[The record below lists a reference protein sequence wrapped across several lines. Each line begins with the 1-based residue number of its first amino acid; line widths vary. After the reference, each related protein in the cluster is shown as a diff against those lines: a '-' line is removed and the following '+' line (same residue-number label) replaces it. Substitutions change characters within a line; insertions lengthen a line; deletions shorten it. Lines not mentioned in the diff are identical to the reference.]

1 MVTINHLKAT
11 TFKVDVAMSCILG
24 LFLGNHIQAGSGRAY
39 KWCPFWC
46 QTGSPST
53 KVTMI
58 TRACDYFAKARVAI
72 FFGSQI
78 RGCEG
83 WNITNP
89 KDKMVRHMLQL
100 LQRKAGSGPLHVL
113 PRMPVWEP
121 CPRMFKTG
129 QLEGPTANEA
139 EVAPS
144 ATDRQNDAMRNEHTG
159 ASPTWWRDSWHG
171 AADKLY
177 NGEINMLLRW
187 TQAINKAK
195 RE

>member
-72 FFGSQI
+72 FFGAKSEAVRVGISLIPRTRWLDTCFNYCNERRAQDHCMCYQ
-78 RGCEG
+78 GCKCG
-83 WNITNP
+83 SLAQGCSRQGSWKVQLQTRQ
-89 KDKMVRHMLQL
+89 KWHRQLLTDKMML
-100 LQRKAGSGPLHVL
+100 
-113 PRMPVWEP
+113 
-121 CPRMFKTG
+121 
-129 QLEGPTANEA
+129 
-139 EVAPS
+139 
-144 ATDRQNDAMRNEHTG
+144 
-159 ASPTWWRDSWHG
+159 
-171 AADKLY
+171 
-177 NGEINMLLRW
+177 
-187 TQAINKAK
+187 
-195 RE
+195 